1 MPATNNPE
9 QSHFSPQRRRTKSEG
24 EPPPD
29 QKPVQIKQRSTTT
42 IGTQQPYHNKQNDTK
57 HQVKHQKNDNRY
69 PHHHHHHHHHQQQ
82 HYPKHQQQNQHK
94 NQKGNQQN
102 RPNPPREHRKMV
114 RHANN
119 PTKIAQSK
127 YSKEKSDSK
136 DESSKDDPTS
146 STVSIETE
154 QPVVSTEADKEV
166 ESSVSVTVIDE
177 KPVTERDLTEG
188 VVTNDESTAAIVE
201 STVVLEDKNKNKI
214 KDLKDVS
221 STNGPSI
228 ENDVILDSKPK
239 DSLVEETKEI
249 SSLQETN

>member
-29 QKPVQIKQRSTTT
+29 QKPVLIKQRSTTT

-69 PHHHHHHHHHQQQ
+69 PHHHHHHHQQQ

-127 YSKEKSDSK
+127 YSKEKLDSK

>member
-1 MPATNNPE
+1 
-9 QSHFSPQRRRTKSEG
+9 
-24 EPPPD
+24 
-29 QKPVQIKQRSTTT
+29 
-42 IGTQQPYHNKQNDTK
+42 
-57 HQVKHQKNDNRY
+57 
-69 PHHHHHHHHHQQQ
+69 
-82 HYPKHQQQNQHK
+82 
-94 NQKGNQQN
+94 
-102 RPNPPREHRKMV
+102 MV

-136 DESSKDDPTS
+136 DESSKDDQT

-201 STVVLEDKNKNKI
+201 STVVLEDKNKNEI